1 MNNLIQFAME
11 SIRKEIK
18 NEHNLLSIRTQSFFV
33 DIFAENISSTLANVP
48 STRIKVMM
56 RIGYGLL

>member
-33 DIFAENISSTLANVP
+33 DIFAENILALWLMYL
-48 STRIKVMM
+48 RRALK
-56 RIGYGLL
+56 